1 MPNSMISSGFL
12 THATGRERAGSLCK
26 SVRYAWLRVVR
37 RYGWRAM
44 PFFGH
49 RTRHEREWEEVRSS
63 AQDDLVALGDDIRS
77 LDVDIQ
83 MPGVADDAKQR
94 YGQALQAY
102 QRASE
107 IFDRA
112 KRPEDL
118 APVSETLEEGRY
130 AMAYSKALLEGRPP
144 PERRPPCFFD
154 PRHGPST
161 EDVQWAPP
169 GGSPRP
175 VPACAADAVR
185 IKEGFAPHGRQVT
198 VDGRPTD
205 YWNAPRH
212 YGPWAGGYFN
222 GFGGG
227 GLLPGMLMG
236 SALGAGLGFGAG
248 GLFGGDGDGDGDG
261 DRGDG
266 DGDRGDGDGGGWGDG
281 GGGGGDWGG
290 GDGGGGDF

>member
-1 MPNSMISSGFL
+1 LPAL
-12 THATGRERAGSLCK
+12 
-26 SVRYAWLRVVR
+26 
-37 RYGWRAM
+37 

-49 RTRHEREWEEVRSS
+49 KSRRQREWEEVRAS
-63 AQDDLVALGDDIRS
+63 AQDDLVALGEDIRA

-83 MPGVADDAKQR
+83 MPGVSAQARQR
-94 YGQALQAY
+94 YEQALEAY
-102 QRASE
+102 QRASG

-130 AMAYSKALLEGRPP
+130 AMAYTKALLEGQPP

-161 EDVQWAPP
+161 EDVEWAPP
-169 GGSPRP
+169 SGSPRP
-175 VPACAADAVR
+175 VPACAADALR
-185 IKEGFAPHGRQVT
+185 IKEGFQPHGRQVT

-222 GFGGG
+222 AFGGG
-227 GLLPGMLMG
+227 GLLQTLLVG
-236 SALGAGLGFGAG
+236 SALGAGLGLGEDLVG
-248 GLFGGDGDGDGDG
+248 GLFGDGDGDGDG
-261 DRGDG
+261 W
-266 DGDRGDGDGGGWGDG
+266 GDGDGGGD
-281 GGGGGDWGG
+281 G
-290 GDGGGGDF
+290 GDGGDGDDGDGGDGDFGGGDLF

>member
-1 MPNSMISSGFL
+1 
-12 THATGRERAGSLCK
+12 
-26 SVRYAWLRVVR
+26 
-37 RYGWRAM
+37 M

-49 RTRHEREWEEVRSS
+49 KTRREREWDEVRAS

-83 MPGVADDAKQR
+83 MPDASPQARQR
-94 YGQALQAY
+94 YEQALEAY
-102 QRASE
+102 QRASQ

-118 APVSETLEEGRY
+118 APVTETLEEGRY
-130 AMAYSKALLEGRPP
+130 AMACAKALLEGREP
-144 PERRPPCFFD
+144 PERRAPCFFD

-169 GGSPRP
+169 GGVLRP
-175 VPACAADAVR
+175 VPACAADALR
-185 IKEGFAPHGRQVT
+185 IKEGFQPHGRQVS
-198 VDGRPTD
+198 VNGRPTN
-205 YWNAPRH
+205 YWDAPRH

-227 GLLPGMLMG
+227 GLLSTLLMG
-236 SALGAGLGFGAG
+236 SALGAGLGLGEELVG

-261 DRGDG
+261 GDGGDG
-266 DGDRGDGDGGGWGDG
+266 DWGDG
-281 GGGGGDWGG
+281 GDGDWGG
-290 GDGGGGDF
+290 DGGDFGGDGGLF

>member
-1 MPNSMISSGFL
+1 L
-12 THATGRERAGSLCK
+12 A
-26 SVRYAWLRVVR
+26 V
-37 RYGWRAM
+37 

-49 RTRHEREWEEVRSS
+49 KTRREREWEEVRAS

-77 LDVDIQ
+77 LDVDIE
-83 MPGVADDAKQR
+83 MPSVSTETKQR
-94 YGQALQAY
+94 YEQALEAY
-102 QRASE
+102 QRASD

-130 AMAYSKALLEGRPP
+130 AMAYAKALLEGRQP

-169 GGSPRP
+169 GGAVRP
-175 VPACAADAVR
+175 VPACAADALRVN
-185 IKEGFAPHGRQVT
+185 EGFQPHGRQVT

-227 GLLPGMLMG
+227 GLLSTLLVG
-236 SALGAGLGFGAG
+236 SALGAGLGLGAG
-248 GLFGGDGDGDGDG
+248 LVDDLFDGDGDGDGDG
-261 DRGDG
+261 GDG
-266 DGDRGDGDGGGWGDG
+266 GDGGWGDG
-281 GGGGGDWGG
+281 GDGGGFG
-290 GDGGGGDF
+290 GDGDGLF

>member
-1 MPNSMISSGFL
+1 MVGP
-12 THATGRERAGSLCK
+12 T
-26 SVRYAWLRVVR
+26 V
-37 RYGWRAM
+37 

-49 RTRHEREWEEVRSS
+49 KTRHEREWEEVRAS
-63 AQDDLVALGDDIRS
+63 AQEDLVALGDDIRS

-83 MPGVADDAKQR
+83 MPNVSDEAKQR
-94 YGQALQAY
+94 YDQALQAY

-112 KRPEDL
+112 KQPEDL
-118 APVSETLEEGRY
+118 ARVSETLEEGRY
-130 AMAYSKALLEGRPP
+130 AMAYTKALLEGKPP

-161 EDVQWAPP
+161 EDIDWAPP
-169 GGSPRP
+169 GGTPRP
-175 VPACAADAVR
+175 VPACAADALRV
-185 IKEGFAPHGRQVT
+185 KEGFAPHGRQIS

-227 GLLPGMLMG
+227 GLLSTLLVG
-236 SALGAGLGFGAG
+236 SALGAGLGLGEDLVG
-248 GLFGGDGDGDGDG
+248 GLFGDGDGEGDRGDGDGDGDG

-266 DGDRGDGDGGGWGDG
+266 DGGWGD
-281 GGGGGDWGG
+281 
-290 GDGGGGDF
+290 